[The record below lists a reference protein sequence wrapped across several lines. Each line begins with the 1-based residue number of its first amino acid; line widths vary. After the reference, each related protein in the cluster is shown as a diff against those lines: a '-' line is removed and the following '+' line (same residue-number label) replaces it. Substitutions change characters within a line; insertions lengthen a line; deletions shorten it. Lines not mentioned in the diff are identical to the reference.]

1 MSRDWQEQNYL
12 EDVLFKNDYEKAEEL
27 LAIDF
32 QYYLAD
38 AISLA
43 AGYEFRNSL
52 LKERIECLAGG
63 KQSQE
68 KFAALGELIYQWAE
82 EEALGEVER
91 NNLPH
96 PRLG

>member
-1 MSRDWQEQNYL
+1 MDDNATM
-12 EDVLFKNDYEKAEEL
+12 FANDYEKAEEL
-27 LAIDF
+27 LANDF

-38 AISLA
+38 AIALA
-43 AGYEFRNSL
+43 QGYEFRNSL

-82 EEALGEVER
+82 EEALSEVER
-91 NNLPH
+91 NSSPLPKF
-96 PRLG
+96 